1 MNNAAHPAQICPRLY
16 GDLAWTWPI
25 ISPPEDYAEEAEEA
39 ISLIQ
44 ASARIPVRTLLHL
57 GCGGGGVER
66 TLKSAFDVTGGDA
79 SESMLFPS
87 RKLNP
92 TLPHGQSGT

>member
-44 ASARIPVRTLLHL
+44 TKPI
-57 GCGGGGVER
+57 
-66 TLKSAFDVTGGDA
+66 
-79 SESMLFPS
+79 
-87 RKLNP
+87 
-92 TLPHGQSGT
+92 